1 MTRVEYHA
9 IETENDVLRSQLRDL
24 RAAASTMVESVEKYV
39 RQEESRTILLN
50 KKDALKKLLRR

>member
-9 IETENDVLRSQLRDL
+9 IETENNVLRIQLRNL
-24 RAAASTMVESVEKYV
+24 RAAATAMVDSVEKYV

>member
-9 IETENDVLRSQLRDL
+9 IETENDVLRIQLRNL
-24 RAAASTMVESVEKYV
+24 RAAATAMVDSIEKYV

>member
-1 MTRVEYHA
+1 MTRLEYNA
-9 IETENDVLRSQLRDL
+9 IETENDVLRIQIRNL
-24 RAAASTMVESVEKYV
+24 RAAATAMVDSVEKYV

>member
-9 IETENDVLRSQLRDL
+9 IETENDVLRIQLRNL
-24 RAAASTMVESVEKYV
+24 RAAATAMVDSVEKYV

>member
-9 IETENDVLRSQLRDL
+9 IETENDVLRIQIRNL
-24 RAAASTMVESVEKYV
+24 RAAATAMVDSVEKYV

>member
-9 IETENDVLRSQLRDL
+9 IETENDVLRIQLRNL
-24 RAAASTMVESVEKYV
+24 RAAANAMVDSVEKYV

>member
-1 MTRVEYHA
+1 MTRLDYNA
-9 IETENDVLRSQLRDL
+9 IETENDVLRIQLRNL
-24 RAAASTMVESVEKYV
+24 RAAATAMVDSVEKYV

>member
-1 MTRVEYHA
+1 MTRLEYHA
-9 IETENDVLRSQLRDL
+9 IETENDVLRIQLRNL
-24 RAAASTMVESVEKYV
+24 RAAATAMVDSVEKYV

>member
-24 RAAASTMVESVEKYV
+24 WAAATTMVESVEKYV

>member
-9 IETENDVLRSQLRDL
+9 IETENDVLRIQLRDL
-24 RAAASTMVESVEKYV
+24 RAAATAMVDSVEKYV

>member
-24 RAAASTMVESVEKYV
+24 RAAATTMVESVEKYV

>member
-9 IETENDVLRSQLRDL
+9 IETENDVLSIQLRNL
-24 RAAASTMVESVEKYV
+24 RAAATAMVDSVEKYV